1 MKLQAQSS
9 KALSIALQK
18 AMKCYNTKN
27 TIAILS
33 NVLISQKDKGQFY
46 FTTATSDSQL
56 TIPAPL
62 TIVGGTF
69 QKPVAV
75 SPDILVSFLST
86 LPDCTV
92 TFDFADNCNTL
103 TASYCTSVG
112 DNVKEGKVS
121 LTYVGGE
128 DFPFMSQPGKGAL
141 YISLPETFLADV
153 TSKSQKFVSDHE
165 LRPVMQCL
173 VMDVAQD
180 FSEIVCVATNGNML
194 IKTNHSND
202 PQRGGSNFYRSGAA
216 STILIHSAYF
226 RSLSAFEG
234 CEDVDIESDGANIR
248 MSADGVEF
256 VCKNVE
262 GRFPNYDSVIPK
274 NNPYYVSFDK
284 KEMLSVLKRIAIFG
298 DTNSNLVVLKM
309 DGMFLDVSAKNVDF
323 SREAEDQVTVIN
335 SQCQDGFRIGFSS
348 KTLTECISALPGDTI
363 RMQLSDPA
371 RPAVLTADEPSP
383 ASLTLCM
390 PMVIE

>member
-9 KALSIALQK
+9 KALSLALQK

-27 TIAILS
+27 SIAILS
-33 NVLISQKDKGQFY
+33 NVLIRQKGKDQFY
-46 FTTATSDSQL
+46 FTTSTSDSQL

-92 TFDFADNCNTL
+92 TFDFADGGSTL

-112 DNVKEGKVS
+112 DKVKEGKAS
-121 LTYVGGE
+121 LTYLSGE
-128 DFPFMSQPGKGAL
+128 EFPFMSQPGADAL
-141 YISLPETFLADV
+141 HISLPEAFFSDV
-153 TSKSQKFVSDHE
+153 TAKSQKFVSNQE
-165 LRPVMQCL
+165 LRPVMQSL
-173 VMDVAQD
+173 ALDVAQD
-180 FSEIVCVATNGNML
+180 LSEIVCVATNGHLL
-194 IKTNHSND
+194 IKTNYSND

-216 STILIHSAYF
+216 STILLHSAYF

-234 CEDVDIESDGANIR
+234 CEDVDIESDGSSIR
-248 MSADGVEF
+248 ISGDGVEF
-256 VCKNVE
+256 ICKNVE
-262 GRFPNYDSVIPK
+262 GKFPNYNGVIPK
-274 NNPYYVSFDK
+274 NNPYFVSFDK

-298 DTNSNLVVLKM
+298 DSTSNLVALKM
-309 DGMFLDVSAKNVDF
+309 NGMFLDVSAKNVDF
-323 SREAEDQVTVIN
+323 SREAEDQVTVVD

-348 KTLTECISALPGDTI
+348 KTLADCISALPGDTI